1 MYKDYEKRVLVH
13 KREMDNQKYLQD
25 ELAKEWVTW
34 TDTLGK
40 AVGDVSA
47 GSPATGLK
55 LAKINAT
62 ALKASTAKTYDNTT
76 PPGKK
81 QLEITER
88 AAWVKKVTL
97 AKNSASAVKVEF
109 DAVMSA
115 RSKAE

>member
-25 ELAKEWVTW
+25 ELAKEWTTW
-34 TDTLGK
+34 TATLGV
-40 AVGDVSA
+40 AA
-47 GSPATGLK
+47 APPAAATGLR
-55 LAKINAT
+55 LAKATAT

-81 QLEITER
+81 QLEVTER